1 MGRSGRREVIL
12 AEAMRVFSAKGY
24 AATSLGDVAA
34 AAGITRSSM
43 YDYFPSKKALFL
55 DVLKDQ
61 TEAAVAY
68 VGPKVT
74 SAGTGEARMRA
85 AVAAYFDY
93 ALDHPAAWRLMF
105 DRSRE
110 GDSEVQR
117 LRWEAR
123 SASTEVIR
131 RLLSPDFAHMGI
143 DADTTA
149 GPVIVEL
156 MVSALDGATRW
167 WERHPET
174 PVDDLV
180 EAVLRMLLRG
190 LRDTGEL
197 TPATG
202 GPAPVR

>member
-1 MGRSGRREVIL
+1 MGRAGRREVIL

-24 AATSLGDVAA
+24 AGTSLGDVAA
-34 AAGITRSSM
+34 AAGITRSGM

-74 SAGTGEARMRA
+74 ASGTGEARMRSV
-85 AVAAYFDY
+85 VAACFGY

-110 GDSEVQR
+110 GDSEVRQV
-117 LRWEAR
+117 RWEAR
-123 SASTEVIR
+123 SASTEIIR
-131 RLLSPDFAHMGI
+131 RLLRPDFAQMDI

-180 EAVLRMLLRG
+180 DAVMRVLFLG
-190 LRDTGEL
+190 LRDSDEF
-197 TPATG
+197 TPGA
-202 GPAPVR
+202 PAPPR